1 MKVTVKYKN
10 REVEVEIP
18 DEKLEELIKGTE
30 KTGYE
35 RIIGDFYIAGT
46 GESLICNDTGD
57 AVSGNLYQC
66 GNYFSA
72 VSGNLY
78 QCGNYFSSEELASNI
93 ARAETLMRRIR
104 RRAVEI
110 CKPIDWKKFNIPK
123 WYIYFDYSSSEISAS
138 YAHSVRGL
146 FNIVFDTKKHAE
158 QIIEEFKDELIWY
171 FTEYKERMDG

>member
-66 GNYFSA
+66 GNYFS
-72 VSGNLY
+72 
-78 QCGNYFSSEELASNI
+78 SEKLASNI

-123 WYIYFDYSSSEISAS
+123 WYIYFDYSSNEISAL
-138 YAHSVRGL
+138 YAHSVREL
-146 FNIVFDTKKHAE
+146 FNIIFDTKEHAN
-158 QIIEEFKDELIWY
+158 QIIEEFKDELVWY

>member
-1 MKVTVKYKN
+1 MKVTVKYKD

-18 DEKLEELIKGTE
+18 DEKLEELIKGKE

-35 RIIGDFYIAGT
+35 RIIGGFYIADT

-57 AVSGNLYQC
+57 
-66 GNYFSA
+66 A

-104 RRAVEI
+104 RCAAEI
-110 CKPIDWKKFNIPK
+110 CKPIDWETLSTQK
-123 WYIYFDYSSSEISAS
+123 WYIYFDYDDNEIEIS
-138 YAHSVRGL
+138 YICHTRTP
-146 FNIVFDTKKHAE
+146 FNIYFDTEEHAKK
-158 QIIEEFKDELIWY
+158 IIEEFKDELVWY